1 MALWGGRFESKT
13 ADAVFALSRSVQ
25 FDWRLAPYDLAS
37 SLAHVKALKENRLID
52 TKTSTKLTK
61 ALKELMVEVKNGE
74 FLPKADDEDVHSA
87 LERGL
92 KEKLGELGGAI
103 RAGRSR
109 NDQVA
114 TDFKLFLLD
123 NMLNLAFKVCELNE
137 ALADKSKE
145 YVDAIAPG
153 FTHLQHAQP
162 ISFGHELAKHCA
174 ALNRD
179 LERIKDWYQRTD
191 LSPLGAGALAGSSL
205 LISPGKS
212 ARELGFAGI
221 AGNSIDAVSDRD
233 FAAEALFIMA
243 LIGVHLSRI
252 GEEWT
257 IWCTSEFGW
266 AKLDDAYATGS
277 SIMPQKKNPDVAEL
291 ARGKA
296 GPLIGNLTGLLTT
309 MKGLPFAY
317 NRDLQEDKELVFTS
331 LDHLLLLLPPLTGM
345 VASTRFD
352 RAKMA
357 ASAPE
362 GFSLATEIADYLVR
376 KGIPFSQAHEA
387 AGKCVRICE
396 SAGKQLH
403 QLSEQELLG
412 AHPKLDGGVKKFLDA
427 KGAVTSRTSPN
438 GTAPKSVLKQ
448 LTALK
453 NSIRRD
459 RKWISNES
467 KRFSGMMSL

>member
-1 MALWGGRFESKT
+1 
-13 ADAVFALSRSVQ
+13 
-25 FDWRLAPYDLAS
+25 
-37 SLAHVKALKENRLID
+37 
-52 TKTSTKLTK
+52 
-61 ALKELMVEVKNGE
+61 
-74 FLPKADDEDVHSA
+74 
-87 LERGL
+87 
-92 KEKLGELGGAI
+92 
-103 RAGRSR
+103 
-109 NDQVA
+109 
-114 TDFKLFLLD
+114 
-123 NMLNLAFKVCELNE
+123 
-137 ALADKSKE
+137 
-145 YVDAIAPG
+145 
-153 FTHLQHAQP
+153 
-162 ISFGHELAKHCA
+162 
-174 ALNRD
+174 
-179 LERIKDWYQRTD
+179 
-191 LSPLGAGALAGSSL
+191 
-205 LISPGKS
+205 
-212 ARELGFAGI
+212 
-221 AGNSIDAVSDRD
+221 
-233 FAAEALFIMA
+233 
-243 LIGVHLSRI
+243 
-252 GEEWT
+252 
-257 IWCTSEFGW
+257 
-266 AKLDDAYATGS
+266 
-277 SIMPQKKNPDVAEL
+277 
-291 ARGKA
+291 
-296 GPLIGNLTGLLTT
+296 
-309 MKGLPFAY
+309 
-317 NRDLQEDKELVFTS
+317 
-331 LDHLLLLLPPLTGM
+331 M

>member
-1 MALWGGRFESKT
+1 
-13 ADAVFALSRSVQ
+13 
-25 FDWRLAPYDLAS
+25 
-37 SLAHVKALKENRLID
+37 
-52 TKTSTKLTK
+52 
-61 ALKELMVEVKNGE
+61 
-74 FLPKADDEDVHSA
+74 
-87 LERGL
+87 
-92 KEKLGELGGAI
+92 
-103 RAGRSR
+103 
-109 NDQVA
+109 
-114 TDFKLFLLD
+114 
-123 NMLNLAFKVCELNE
+123 
-137 ALADKSKE
+137 
-145 YVDAIAPG
+145 
-153 FTHLQHAQP
+153 
-162 ISFGHELAKHCA
+162 
-174 ALNRD
+174 
-179 LERIKDWYQRTD
+179 
-191 LSPLGAGALAGSSL
+191 
-205 LISPGKS
+205 
-212 ARELGFAGI
+212 
-221 AGNSIDAVSDRD
+221 
-233 FAAEALFIMA
+233 
-243 LIGVHLSRI
+243 
-252 GEEWT
+252 
-257 IWCTSEFGW
+257 
-266 AKLDDAYATGS
+266 
-277 SIMPQKKNPDVAEL
+277 MPQKKNPDVAEL

-331 LDHLLLLLPPLTGM
+331 IDHLLLLLPPLTGM